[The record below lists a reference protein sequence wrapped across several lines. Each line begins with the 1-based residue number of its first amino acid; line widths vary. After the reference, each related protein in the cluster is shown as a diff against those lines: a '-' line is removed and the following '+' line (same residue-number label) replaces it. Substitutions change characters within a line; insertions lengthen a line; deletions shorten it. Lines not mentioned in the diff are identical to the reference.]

1 MWQSERA
8 LVIWFQFLNGK
19 ICNLVDMRQPV
30 SRKMKASAKSNQT
43 RTGFTLI
50 EVIVAAGI
58 MIILCI
64 GTLSVFTHAV
74 RINQGNALRSQAESV
89 LQQEAEY
96 FRSLKFV
103 PVGSD
108 AGLNAGSPTRPNR
121 TSSDG
126 TVFTISVTITNKP
139 LVTGVASTDATV
151 TLKEIQITAA
161 PLVAR
166 TGWLSNL
173 KTNLTIQRVR
183 AN

>member
-1 MWQSERA
+1 MSLSEYKNNES
-8 LVIWFQFLNGK
+8 LVKMGK
-19 ICNLVDMRQPV
+19 C
-30 SRKMKASAKSNQT
+30 AA
-43 RTGFTLI
+43 GFTLI
-50 EVIVAAGI
+50 EVIVAAGL

-64 GTLSVFTHAV
+64 GTLTVFTHAIK
-74 RINQGNALRSQAESV
+74 INQGNNLRSQAQSV

-96 FRSLKFV
+96 YRSLRFV

-108 AGLNAGSPTRPNR
+108 AGLNAGTPTRPNR

-173 KTNLTIQRVR
+173 GTNMTIQRVR

>member
-1 MWQSERA
+1 MSLSEYKNNES
-8 LVIWFQFLNGK
+8 LVKMGK
-19 ICNLVDMRQPV
+19 C
-30 SRKMKASAKSNQT
+30 AA
-43 RTGFTLI
+43 GFTLI
-50 EVIVAAGI
+50 EVIVAAGL

-64 GTLSVFTHAV
+64 GTLTVFTHAIK
-74 RINQGNALRSQAESV
+74 INQGNNLRSQAQSV

-96 FRSLKFV
+96 YRSLRFV

-108 AGLNAGSPTRPNR
+108 AGLNAGTPTRPNR
-121 TSSDG
+121 ASSDG

-173 KTNLTIQRVR
+173 GTNMTIQRVR